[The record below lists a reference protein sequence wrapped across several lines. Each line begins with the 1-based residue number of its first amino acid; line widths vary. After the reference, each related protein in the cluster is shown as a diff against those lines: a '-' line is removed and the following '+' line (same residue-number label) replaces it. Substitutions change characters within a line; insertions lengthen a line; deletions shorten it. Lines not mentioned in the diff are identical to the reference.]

1 MTEDLAKTIITNPDL
16 TLDTSESSGHHQVR
30 TSAAN
35 FKVRLRSAERNA
47 PSLGDYLFQDV
58 IGKGSSGIVYRAKH
72 CELDQMVAIKVF
84 HKSVVADATAQKRF
98 QREME
103 TLARLSHPNIVQVF
117 CFGSDSSGSPYMVTE
132 LIEGESVKD
141 SLERKSVFEPKV
153 AAAIVKEVCRGLAYT
168 HFEGF
173 VHRDITPAN
182 ILVGKNNIAKIVDFG
197 LAKGIEYTGETV
209 TELGTVVGTPAYMS
223 PEQCYGQAV
232 DARSDIYSLGCIMFE
247 MLTGLK
253 AFESNNPVEIIA
265 QQISDDRTRIRRILE
280 HSSLP
285 FNLQAIV
292 MKCVERQAKDRFQS
306 IAELEHDLNSFVL
319 DLPLTY
325 AAASPNRLKA
335 NAMML
340 SCGAFFLIVGIG
352 YLLLQT
358 TNFNPQIG
366 ASLANY
372 AGRSFVT
379 GFPAHIE
386 IKNRLTGRTILSDST
401 TDLRTALKDASFKHV
416 SLQDAD
422 LRHADLS
429 NASFESLDL
438 RNADLTAAS
447 FVQSKLSN
455 VDLQGA
461 NLTHSQLIQA
471 EFDNVNLKK
480 AKLNFAYLTQLIAR
494 GQNLEDADLS
504 SARLSQADLQRA
516 NCRGA
521 SFVDADL
528 GQAHFDFA
536 DLSNAKFQG
545 AKLSSAQFRSAKL
558 NYANFLNATGS
569 NVNVD
574 GADLA
579 NAGLDLFRFD
589 RNGRMSARRYR

>member
-1 MTEDLAKTIITNPDL
+1 MTEDLTKTVITNPDL
-16 TLDTSESSGHHQVR
+16 TLDTSESGEHHQVP

-35 FKVRLRSAERNA
+35 FKVRLRSIERKA
-47 PSLGDYLFQDV
+47 PSLGDYLFQEV
-58 IGKGSSGIVYRAKH
+58 IGKGSSGIVYRARH
-72 CELDQMVAIKVF
+72 CELDQLVAIKVF
-84 HKSVVADATAQKRF
+84 HKGLVSDATAQKRF

-103 TLARLSHPNIVQVF
+103 TLSRLSHPNIVQVF
-117 CFGSDSSGSPYMVTE
+117 CFGSDSSGSPYMVSE
-132 LIEGESVKD
+132 LIDGESVKE
-141 SLERKSVFEPKV
+141 SIERKSVFEPK
-153 AAAIVKEVCRGLAYT
+153 AAASIVKEVCRGLAYM
-168 HFEGF
+168 HAEGF

-197 LAKGIEYTGETV
+197 LAKGVEYTGDTV

-247 MLTGLK
+247 MLTGMK
-253 AFESNNPVEIIA
+253 AFESTNPVEIIA
-265 QQISDDRTRIRRILE
+265 QQISEDRSRIRRTLE

-285 FNLQAIV
+285 FNLQAII
-292 MKCVERQAKDRFQS
+292 MKCLERHPDNRFQA
-306 IAELEHDLNSFVL
+306 ITELEHDLNSFVL
-319 DLPLTY
+319 DLPVTY

-340 SCGAFFLIVGIG
+340 SCGAFFLVVGIG

-358 TNFNPQIG
+358 ANFNPQVG
-366 ASLANY
+366 SSLANY

-386 IKNRLTGRTILSDST
+386 IKNRLTGRTLFSDNT
-401 TDLRTALKDASFKHV
+401 TDLRTALQNASLKHV
-416 SLQDAD
+416 SLADAD

-429 NASFESLDL
+429 GANLESLDL
-438 RNADLTAAS
+438 HNADLTAVS
-447 FVQSKLSN
+447 LVQSKLTN
-455 VDLQGA
+455 VDMRGA
-461 NLTHSQLIQA
+461 NLTHAQVIQA
-471 EFDNVNLKK
+471 EFDNVNLQN
-480 AKLNFAYLTQLIAR
+480 AKLNFAYLTQLVAR
-494 GQNLEDADLS
+494 GQNLQDADLS
-504 SARLSQADLQRA
+504 SAHLAQADLQRS

-528 GQAHFDFA
+528 AQSHLDFA

-545 AKLSSAQFRSAKL
+545 AKLTSAQFRSAKL
-558 NYANFLNATGS
+558 NFANFLNATGS

-579 NAGLDLFRFD
+579 NAGLDMFRFD
-589 RNGRMSARRYR
+589 RNGRMSSRRYR